1 MDIGF
6 ILLNVGYLLNLVA
19 LGFREILWIRILL
32 TLGYFL
38 RFITQS
44 YIEQKMDS
52 SFWMIVFVV
61 INLYQ
66 IVRIINERRKRY
78 IEPKIFDIYESVFKS
93 LSTFEFL
100 TFWKMGL
107 IKNVENGVTIIEKDE
122 KLNSILLLINGKV
135 NVKSEG
141 KSIAFLPRGSFIG
154 EISYITK
161 EGASAN
167 VIADG
172 DATYIEWTNK
182 ELMKIKNSKK
192 IFWTKIQNIL
202 LNDLIIKL
210 KRSSI
215 N

>member
-1 MDIGF
+1 MDIGSL
-6 ILLNVGYLLNLVA
+6 LLNIGFLLNLIA

-44 YIEQKMDS
+44 IVEQNMNS
-52 SFWMIVFVV
+52 SFWMIVFVI

-66 IVRIINERRKRY
+66 IIRIFNERRKRY
-78 IEPKIFDIYESVFKS
+78 IEPKIFDIYETVFNS

-100 TFWKMGL
+100 TFWKLGI
-107 IKNVENGVTIIEKDE
+107 IKNVEGGNTIIQKDE
-122 KLNSILLLINGKV
+122 KLKSILLLINGKV
-135 NVKSEG
+135 NVKSNG
-141 KSIAFLPRGSFIG
+141 HTIAYLPRGSFIG

-161 EGASAN
+161 EGATAD

-182 ELMKIKNSKK
+182 GLKSIQLNNK

-202 LNDLIIKL
+202 LKDLIIKL
-210 KRSSI
+210 KRSSVD
-215 N
+215 

>member
-1 MDIGF
+1 MDIGSL
-6 ILLNVGYLLNLVA
+6 LLNIGFLLNLIA

-44 YIEQKMDS
+44 IVEQNMNS
-52 SFWMIVFVV
+52 SFWMIVFVI

-66 IVRIINERRKRY
+66 IIRIFNERRKRY
-78 IEPKIFDIYESVFKS
+78 IEPKIFDIYETVFNS

-100 TFWKMGL
+100 TFWKSGI
-107 IKNVENGVTIIEKDE
+107 IKNVEGGNTIIQKDE
-122 KLNSILLLINGKV
+122 KLKSILLLINGKV
-135 NVKSEG
+135 NVKSNG
-141 KSIAFLPRGSFIG
+141 HTIAYLPRGSFIG

-161 EGASAN
+161 EGATAD

-182 ELMKIKNSKK
+182 GLKSIQLNNK

-202 LNDLIIKL
+202 LKDLIIKL
-210 KRSSI
+210 KRSSVD
-215 N
+215 

>member
-44 YIEQKMDS
+44 YIEQNMDS
-52 SFWMIVFVV
+52 SFWMIVFVI

-66 IVRIINERRKRY
+66 IVRIVNERRKRY

>member
-44 YIEQKMDS
+44 YIEQNMDS
-52 SFWMIVFVV
+52 SFWMIVFVA

-66 IVRIINERRKRY
+66 IVRIVNERRKRY

-107 IKNVENGVTIIEKDE
+107 IKNVANGVTIIKKDK

>member
-1 MDIGF
+1 MDIGSL
-6 ILLNVGYLLNLVA
+6 LLNIGFLLNLIA

-44 YIEQKMDS
+44 IVEQNMNS
-52 SFWMIVFVV
+52 SFWMIVFVI

-66 IVRIINERRKRY
+66 IIRIINERRKRY
-78 IEPKIFDIYESVFKS
+78 IEPKIFDIYETVFNS

-100 TFWKMGL
+100 TFWKLGI
-107 IKNVENGVTIIEKDE
+107 IKNVEGGNTIIQKDE
-122 KLNSILLLINGKV
+122 KLKSILLLINGKV
-135 NVKSEG
+135 NVKSNG
-141 KSIAFLPRGSFIG
+141 HTIAYLPRGSFIG

-161 EGASAN
+161 EGATAD

-182 ELMKIKNSKK
+182 GLKSIQLNNK

-202 LNDLIIKL
+202 LKDLIIKL
-210 KRSSI
+210 KRSSVD
-215 N
+215 

>member
-1 MDIGF
+1 MDIGSL
-6 ILLNVGYLLNLVA
+6 LLNIGFLLNLIA

-44 YIEQKMDS
+44 IVEQNMNS
-52 SFWMIVFVV
+52 SFWMIVFVI

-66 IVRIINERRKRY
+66 IIRIINERRKRY
-78 IEPKIFDIYESVFKS
+78 IEPKIFDIYETVFNS

-100 TFWKMGL
+100 TFWKLGI
-107 IKNVENGVTIIEKDE
+107 IKNVKGGNTIIRKDE
-122 KLNSILLLINGKV
+122 KLKSILLLINGKV
-135 NVKSEG
+135 NVKSNG
-141 KSIAFLPRGSFIG
+141 HTIAYLPRGSFIG

-161 EGASAN
+161 EGATAD

-182 ELMKIKNSKK
+182 GLKSIQLNNK

-202 LNDLIIKL
+202 LKDLIIKL
-210 KRSSI
+210 KRSSVD
-215 N
+215 